1 MPRHIYFN
9 VKSFNAT
16 IVTYLFCSL
25 HWNKIHTCFLKGYYM
40 VVHLDTQP
48 LLYSGLGNE
57 HYRKKKSN
65 ALPGKG
71 KFSNGDTVN
80 HLQ

>member
-1 MPRHIYFN
+1 
-9 VKSFNAT
+9 
-16 IVTYLFCSL
+16 
-25 HWNKIHTCFLKGYYM
+25 M

-57 HYRKKKSN
+57 HYREKKKSN
-65 ALPGKG
+65 VPPGKG

-80 HLQ
+80 QL